1 MSNSQL
7 NKLKSW
13 IKNGT
18 EVSLNPPSNMIRNS
32 IDQID
37 FPPKLLLTD
46 TQVSRLRKAL
56 AKVSLDKVINR
67 ADVLRKIMPRPKKF
81 FGIGITLIKIEIK
94 DIIKIIKSL
103 ESRRILLKETTKKVT
118 SQEGGFVSFLRPWM
132 TTGLPLV

>member
-67 ADVLRKIMPRPKKF
+67 ADVFRKIMPRPKNF

>member
-46 TQVSRLRKAL
+46 TQVARLRKAL
-56 AKVSLDKVINR
+56 AKVSLDKAINR
-67 ADVLRKIMPRPKKF
+67 ADVFRKIMPRPKKF

-94 DIIKIIKSL
+94 GIIKVIKSL

-118 SQEGGFVSFLRPWM
+118 SQEGGFVNFLRPWM

>member
-1 MSNSQL
+1 
-7 NKLKSW
+7 
-13 IKNGT
+13 
-18 EVSLNPPSNMIRNS
+18 MIRNS

-67 ADVLRKIMPRPKKF
+67 ADVFRKIMPRPKKV

-94 DIIKIIKSL
+94 DIIKVIKSL
-103 ESRRILLKETTKKVT
+103 ESRRILLKETTKNVT
-118 SQEGGFVSFLRPWM
+118 SQEGGFVNFLRP
-132 TTGLPLV
+132 

>member
-1 MSNSQL
+1 
-7 NKLKSW
+7 
-13 IKNGT
+13 
-18 EVSLNPPSNMIRNS
+18 MIRNS

-67 ADVLRKIMPRPKKF
+67 ADVFRKIMPRPKKF

-94 DIIKIIKSL
+94 DIKVIKSL
-103 ESRRILLKETTKKVT
+103 ESRRILLKETTKNVT
-118 SQEGGFVSFLRPWM
+118 SQEGGFVNFLRP
-132 TTGLPLV
+132 

>member
-18 EVSLNPPSNMIRNS
+18 EVSLNPPSIMIRNS

-46 TQVSRLRKAL
+46 TQVARLRKAL
-56 AKVSLDKVINR
+56 AKVSLDKAINR
-67 ADVLRKIMPRPKKF
+67 ADVLEK
-81 FGIGITLIKIEIK
+81 
-94 DIIKIIKSL
+94 
-103 ESRRILLKETTKKVT
+103 
-118 SQEGGFVSFLRPWM
+118 
-132 TTGLPLV
+132 

>member
-67 ADVLRKIMPRPKKF
+67 ADVFRKIMPRPKKF

-94 DIIKIIKSL
+94 DIIKVIKSL
-103 ESRRILLKETTKKVT
+103 ESRRILLKETTKNVT
-118 SQEGGFVSFLRPWM
+118 SQEGGFVNFLRPWM
-132 TTGLPLV
+132 TTGYH